1 MINLDDKKS
10 EGIHWVSLFVDR
22 NTAVYFD
29 PFLIEYTPEK
39 VFKKSQMN
47 QLLTICLEYKII
59 RGRPRDFENRGGA
72 LCRPPWLAS
81 EKIFRFQMV

>member
-1 MINLDDKKS
+1 MSNIEITKYFNYEIRFNGAFSRNNPLRIRDDKKS

-39 VFKKSQMN
+39 YLKN
-47 QLLTICLEYKII
+47 H
-59 RGRPRDFENRGGA
+59 R
-72 LCRPPWLAS
+72 
-81 EKIFRFQMV
+81 